1 MTTVHAVDIIRVL
14 PEAVLTG
21 FAILVMILDPFIP
34 ANHKTLLA
42 WLSLAREVGALYR
55 PDLSLVWLGGG
66 LEPYHD
72 VAFDHGADRRLAAG
86 ATRVYRPNRQDVGG
100 ATRGQPPRS
109 SARRSSP
116 APAARSSVR
125 ARKRASPSKPTW
137 PRERLMLS
145 M

>member
-1 MTTVHAVDIIRVL
+1 M
-14 PEAVLTG
+14 
-21 FAILVMILDPFIP
+21 
-34 ANHKTLLA
+34 LA

-100 ATRGQPPRS
+100 ATRGLPTVAGEEPE
-109 SARRSSP
+109 
-116 APAARSSVR
+116 VR
-125 ARKRASPSKPTW
+125 EGTVEAASPLHDY
-137 PRERLMLS
+137 RE
-145 M
+145 

>member
-72 VAFDHGADRRLAAG
+72 VAFDHGADQYPNLQLSIK
-86 ATRVYRPNRQDVGG
+86 RVIAEEAWQNRNYQ
-100 ATRGQPPRS
+100 
-109 SARRSSP
+109 
-116 APAARSSVR
+116 
-125 ARKRASPSKPTW
+125 KPF
-137 PRERLMLS
+137 RVEYEVHNGVLKQEIR
-145 M
+145 